1 MAARSVLDTHLNKH
15 LPANEEKSVMGE
27 PFYDVVYLAA
37 QKLQGRLHLLP
48 PPLRVLLSAA
58 HPLSAAAKTTLW
70 FFLKT
75 KVVAFL

>member
-1 MAARSVLDTHLNKH
+1 MA
-15 LPANEEKSVMGE
+15 E

-58 HPLSAAAKTTLW
+58 HPPVSCCKSH
-70 FFLKT
+70 FVVFL
-75 KVVAFL
+75 

>member
-1 MAARSVLDTHLNKH
+1 
-15 LPANEEKSVMGE
+15 MGE

-58 HPLSAAAKTTLW
+58 HPLSAAAKATL
-70 FFLKT
+70 
-75 KVVAFL
+75 